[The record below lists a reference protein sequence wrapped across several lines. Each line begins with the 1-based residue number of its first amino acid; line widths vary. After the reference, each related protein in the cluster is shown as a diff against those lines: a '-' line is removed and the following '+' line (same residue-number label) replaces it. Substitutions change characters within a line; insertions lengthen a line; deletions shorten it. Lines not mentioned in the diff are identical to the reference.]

1 MSWKSLILAGM
12 LLGAAVAV
20 RADIPPPPKDRPI
33 KGNDK
38 TVQLEVTP
46 TRGNQEPTLE
56 LPRNLGG
63 TKKAENEDGPSAFQ
77 TAMGGL
83 FLSLGLMCGGFWLVR
98 RRGLSTATAAVVV
111 AGALTL
117 GATGVAWGNMA
128 PIPIRERKLTTN
140 VRVEYTGGSVVRLR
154 LSQEQLSQLVPLV
167 GARPDFRVVSP
178 AQQAPGS
185 APSK

>member
-12 LLGAAVAV
+12 LLGVAAAV
-20 RADIPPPPKDRPI
+20 RADIPPPPKDNPV

-38 TVQLEVTP
+38 TVQVEITP
-46 TRGNQEPTLE
+46 THGNQEPTLE

-63 TKKAENEDGPSAFQ
+63 SKKADAQDGPTAFQ

-83 FLSLGLMCGGFWLVR
+83 FLSMGLMCGGFWLVR
-98 RRGLSTATAAVVV
+98 RRGLSPATAAVVV
-111 AGALTL
+111 AGALSL

-128 PIPIRERKLTTN
+128 PIPIRDRKVSTN
-140 VRVEYTGGSVVRLR
+140 VRVEYTGGSVIRLR
-154 LSQEQLSQLVPLV
+154 LRQEQLSQLGFL
-167 GARPDFRVVSP
+167 GGGRPDYRAVSP
-178 AQQAPGS
+178 AQQSPGS

>member
-12 LLGAAVAV
+12 LLGFATAAG
-20 RADIPPPPKDRPI
+20 ADIPPPPRDKPV
-33 KGNDK
+33 KNNDK
-38 TVQLEVTP
+38 TVQLEITP

-63 TKKAENEDGPSAFQ
+63 SKRADAGDGPTALQ

-98 RRGLSTATAAVVV
+98 RRGLSPATAAVVV
-111 AGALTL
+111 AGALSL

-128 PIPIRERKLTTN
+128 PIPIHDRKVSTN

-154 LSQEQLSQLVPLV
+154 LRQEQLSQLSVL
-167 GARPDFRVVSP
+167 GSGRPEFRVVSP